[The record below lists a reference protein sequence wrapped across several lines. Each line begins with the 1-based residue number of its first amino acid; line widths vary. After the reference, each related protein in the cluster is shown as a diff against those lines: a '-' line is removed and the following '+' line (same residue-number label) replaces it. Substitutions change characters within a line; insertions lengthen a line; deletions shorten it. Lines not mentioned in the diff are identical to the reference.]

1 MLNVL
6 ANKQRSGIL
15 DYSAKD
21 REFIF
26 NYSEDNPISLTMPYS
41 TKSYTSHYH
50 LHPIFDMSMP
60 EGYLFSL
67 LKNLIIK
74 EHGEINDFI
83 LFEHLSLGI
92 ESYLT
97 YEKGEASKKKISFDL
112 ETILNE
118 KDENLFA
125 KLVESFL
132 NQSAI
137 AGVQPKVLAQLKD
150 KATLSTKEYIVKSFS
165 QEYPHLAENE
175 YFCMSALNHA
185 GIITPKFW
193 LSASKKLFVMEKF
206 TYIKNSDAFY
216 GFEEF
221 CVLFEFNKE
230 KKYKGSY
237 EKIAKA
243 IYQISTQKKEDLT
256 QFFKMMVM
264 SYLLKNG
271 DAHLKNFGI
280 LYTADKQKRFLAP
293 AYDVVNTVI
302 YLPKDKPALTLFGKK
317 IWFSKDELIKF
328 GTQYCMLNQK
338 EAVEHFEVCIEAVRA
353 IEEALKAYIKIN
365 SEFKSF
371 GEKFL
376 KIIAFSLQ
384 ENLSKSYKEIP
395 HGVL

>member
-1 MLNVL
+1 MLKVL
-6 ANKQRSGIL
+6 ADKRLSGTL
-15 DYSAKD
+15 NYNAKEK
-21 REFIF
+21 EFIF
-26 NYSEDNPISLTMPYS
+26 NYGQNNPISLTMPYS

-67 LKNLIIK
+67 LKNLLIK
-74 EHGEINDFI
+74 EYGEINDFI
-83 LFEHLSLGI
+83 LFEHLALGI

-97 YEKGEASKKKISFDL
+97 YEKEHPTHKRTTFDL
-112 ETILNE
+112 ESIL
-118 KDENLFA
+118 KDKDKNLFS
-125 KLVESFL
+125 KLVENFL

-165 QEYPHLAENE
+165 NEYPHLAENE
-175 YFCMSALNHA
+175 YFCMRALNHA
-185 GIITPKFW
+185 GIVTPKFW

-206 TYIKNSDAFY
+206 TYIKNSNAFY

-230 KKYKGSY
+230 KKYSGSY

-243 IYQISTQKKEDLT
+243 IYQISTNRQEDLT
-256 QFFKMMVM
+256 QFFKMIVM

-271 DAHLKNFGI
+271 DAHLKNFGM
-280 LYTADKQKRFLAP
+280 LYTADKKERFLAP

-317 IWFSKDELIKF
+317 IWFAKEELLAF
-328 GTQYCMLNQK
+328 GTKYCMLNEK
-338 EAVEHFEVCIEAVRA
+338 EALEHFDICIQAVMS
-353 IEEALKAYIKIN
+353 IKKELKVYMKSN
-365 SEFKSF
+365 KEFKTF

-376 KIIAFSLQ
+376 KTIEFSLN
-384 ENLSKSYKEIP
+384 ENLTKSYKDISN
-395 HGVL
+395 GIL